1 MFINVISHNFKGYDK
16 MLMLGAKYFQDKK
29 FKPLVESSE
38 KPKCVEV
45 KWSRKKTIHKI
56 DKDYKKSLSYKCR
69 FIDSC
74 MHLQSSLEKLVEKQA
89 RYFTN
94 EILSFSEYIKVTPIN
109 ELRKLFPA
117 MSIQFP
123 DNIKFLCMLRKG
135 VFPYDWFT
143 SLDQLTYNKIIPFEE
158 FYSKLKKSYITKED
172 YKHYTE
178 VWDLHISNEN
188 IQRVFRTLSFNRCV
202 ITE

>member
-1 MFINVISHNFKGYDK
+1 
-16 MLMLGAKYFQDKK
+16 
-29 FKPLVESSE
+29 
-38 KPKCVEV
+38 
-45 KWSRKKTIHKI
+45 
-56 DKDYKKSLSYKCR
+56 
-69 FIDSC
+69 
-74 MHLQSSLEKLVEKQA
+74 MHLSSSLEKLVEKQA
-89 RYFTN
+89 GYIAN

-158 FYSKLKKSYITKED
+158 FYSKLKKSHIPKED

-178 VWDLHISNEN
+178 VWDLFQMKTFKQYLELYLLTDVLLLNDVCERYISCMMTVYDLYPFHFISAPSFSLRAALKITKAC
-188 IQRVFRTLSFNRCV
+188 IQ
-202 ITE
+202 